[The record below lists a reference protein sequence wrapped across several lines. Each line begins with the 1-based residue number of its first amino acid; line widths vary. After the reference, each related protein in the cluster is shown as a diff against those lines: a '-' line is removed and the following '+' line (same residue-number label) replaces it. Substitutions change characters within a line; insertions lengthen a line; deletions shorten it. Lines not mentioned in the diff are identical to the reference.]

1 MLGLNRVLIASVGYF
16 LKGDCAI
23 GYEAARILREKGYQ
37 ALELSGDVFTMIDE
51 LKKRPHEV
59 LILLGTIQKGRPPGT
74 LEVYEFKPQKF
85 DDVLAAADALRPSLE
100 GRISLQDLLVGLSVL
115 GPVSKKT
122 YVIDCEPPR
131 PEPGIGLSPEGR
143 KCAELMVEKTLEV
156 LGHVQDA

>member
-1 MLGLNRVLIASVGYF
+1 MSSSFALVASIGYL

-23 GYEAARILREKGYQ
+23 GYEAARILRERGLHV
-37 ALELSGDVFTMIDE
+37 LELSGDVFTMIDE
-51 LKKRPHEV
+51 LKKHPHEV

-100 GRISLQDLLVGLSVL
+100 GRISLQDLLIGLNVL

-122 YVIDCEPPR
+122 YVVDCEPPR

-143 KCAELMVEKTLEV
+143 KCAELMAEKALEL
-156 LGHVQDA
+156 LGHVQGA